1 MNLRLLY
8 ESHGGEG
15 GIRTPGG
22 RSSRPQRF
30 SRPPPSTTQ
39 PPLHYFVS
47 VSLKRRHRVKVE
59 YFSRRTFERHPTK
72 DLHFKGHPKG
82 TEKQNTWNAV
92 PEKNLMALL
101 ITYRLVQPMSSTS
114 FFKERSTASIISYLT
129 EYRNSFCLLISQHD
143 SGSSRHLG
151 GRGGGRI
158 PDVQIFS
165 LPFYHLNYPSV

>member
-1 MNLRLLY
+1 MNLRLLC

-72 DLHFKGHPKG
+72 DLHFKGHPKRDRKAEHMECCSG
-82 TEKQNTWNAV
+82 KE
-92 PEKNLMALL
+92 P
-101 ITYRLVQPMSSTS
+101 YGS
-114 FFKERSTASIISYLT
+114 FNYLSACSADVIYIIFQRTVNGINYIIS
-129 EYRNSFCLLISQHD
+129 N
-143 SGSSRHLG
+143 
-151 GRGGGRI
+151 
-158 PDVQIFS
+158 
-165 LPFYHLNYPSV
+165 